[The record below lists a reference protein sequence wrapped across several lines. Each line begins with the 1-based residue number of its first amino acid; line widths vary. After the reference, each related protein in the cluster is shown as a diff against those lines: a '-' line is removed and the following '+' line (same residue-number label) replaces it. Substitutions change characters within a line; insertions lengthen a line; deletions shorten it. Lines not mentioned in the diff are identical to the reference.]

1 MNADQPDATPEP
13 QQGDQDELNT
23 EQNYWAQHWASS
35 GPLRRRFRWYAAR
48 IIAVVGALMLLTAT
62 VTAFS
67 AWYTSRSQFCDSCHI
82 MEPYYTS
89 WQESSHADVACIKCH
104 FPPGAGEKVRGK
116 MMGLV
121 QLVKYVTRS
130 AGPQPTAEVSD
141 ASCLR
146 SGCHD
151 TRLLAGRVEFKG
163 VQFDHTPHLK
173 EMRRGKKLRCTSC
186 HGQIVQG
193 KSHMLV
199 TASTCFLCHFKDQPF
214 NEGTG
219 ACTRCHQIPE
229 QEFDLGGGVKFSH
242 NLAYERGVDCASCH
256 GDLIRGKGEVTAG
269 QCDDCHSH
277 DRENVLKRINDH
289 AFIHKKHVTQ
299 HKVDCLRCHT
309 EIHHAPDKDRIVH
322 AASDCSACH
331 PDHHQEQVDMLLGIG
346 AETIAAQPSSMTMA
360 RITCRS
366 CHNVRQV
373 SATGTVLWKA
383 SLQMCMNC
391 HDSSATE
398 RLEAYHDTLRNSLGE
413 IDANLTRVR
422 EALPTSDVPAD
433 KRTDAETQL
442 KEVQHDL
449 DFLRAGNGVH
459 NIHYADSLTRNLIDK
474 LTAVCRELKIEEPQI
489 VLPEPLKTEK
499 P

>member
-1 MNADQPDATPEP
+1 
-13 QQGDQDELNT
+13 
-23 EQNYWAQHWASS
+23 
-35 GPLRRRFRWYAAR
+35 
-48 IIAVVGALMLLTAT
+48 
-62 VTAFS
+62 
-67 AWYTSRSQFCDSCHI
+67 
-82 MEPYYTS
+82 
-89 WQESSHADVACIKCH
+89 
-104 FPPGAGEKVRGK
+104 
-116 MMGLV
+116 
-121 QLVKYVTRS
+121 
-130 AGPQPTAEVSD
+130 
-141 ASCLR
+141 
-146 SGCHD
+146 
-151 TRLLAGRVEFKG
+151 
-163 VQFDHTPHLK
+163 
-173 EMRRGKKLRCTSC
+173 
-186 HGQIVQG
+186 
-193 KSHMLV
+193 
-199 TASTCFLCHFKDQPF
+199 
-214 NEGTG
+214 
-219 ACTRCHQIPE
+219 
-229 QEFDLGGGVKFSH
+229 
-242 NLAYERGVDCASCH
+242 
-256 GDLIRGKGEVTAG
+256 
-269 QCDDCHSH
+269 
-277 DRENVLKRINDH
+277 
-289 AFIHKKHVTQ
+289 
-299 HKVDCLRCHT
+299 
-309 EIHHAPDKDRIVH
+309 
-322 AASDCSACH
+322 
-331 PDHHQEQVDMLLGIG
+331 MLLGIG